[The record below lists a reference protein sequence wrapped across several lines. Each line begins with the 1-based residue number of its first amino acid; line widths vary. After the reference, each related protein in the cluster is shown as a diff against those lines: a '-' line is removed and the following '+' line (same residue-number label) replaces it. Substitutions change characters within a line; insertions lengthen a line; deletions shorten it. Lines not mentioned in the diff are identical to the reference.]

1 MGLEVSPAPCGTQ
14 RQEIAQ
20 ETRVDFAFTDEQA
33 LLRDSVRKLMDRVA
47 TPDYIRRHDREQ
59 AYPYALYDAW
69 AEAGLFRLP
78 FPEEYGGLGGSVIDM
93 AIVAEEI
100 SRKSAD
106 FYMAFAGS
114 TFCALNILRQASEE
128 QKRHWLPR
136 LLAGEV
142 RMAISISEPEA
153 GSDVGAMR
161 STARRDG
168 DHYVLNGQKLWS
180 SGAGAQGAV
189 INVYVKTDT
198 GAHYRQGMSLFL
210 VDNTTPGVELRK
222 LDMLGRRCTGTY
234 EIFFNDVRVP
244 ADRLIGGENRGWDCL
259 MSGLQVERVC
269 SAAGNCGA
277 AQAVVDL
284 ALAYAKERKQFG
296 RPIGSF
302 QAIAHMLA
310 DMATEVEA
318 ARSLMWRAAWM
329 VAAGHDALR
338 EICMAKL
345 LSSETYAKVANL
357 GMQILGGYGYTMELD
372 MQRHFRDSRAATVAA
387 GTSQI
392 QRNLIA
398 GLMGLKVQ

>member
-1 MGLEVSPAPCGTQ
+1 M
-14 RQEIAQ
+14 
-20 ETRVDFAFTDEQA
+20 DFGFTDEQNM
-33 LLRDSVRKLMDRVA
+33 LRDSVRKLMDRVA
-47 TPDYIRRHDREQ
+47 TVDYVRRLDREQ
-59 AYPYALYDAW
+59 AYPYELYAAW
-69 AEAGLFRLP
+69 AEAGLLRLP
-78 FPEEYGGLGGSVIDM
+78 FPEQYGGLGGSVIDM

-100 SRKSAD
+100 ARKSAD
-106 FYMAFAGS
+106 LYMAFSGS
-114 TFCALNILRQASEE
+114 TFCGLNILRKASEE
-128 QKRHWLPR
+128 QKRLWLPK
-136 LLAGEV
+136 LLSGEV

-161 STARRDG
+161 TTARRDG
-168 DHYVLNGQKLWS
+168 DHYVINGQKLWS
-180 SGAGAQGAV
+180 SGAGAKDAV
-189 INVYVKTDT
+189 INAYVKTDT
-198 GAHYRQGMSLFL
+198 KAHYRQGMSLFL
-210 VDNTTPGVELRK
+210 VDNTAPGLELRK

-244 ADRLIGGENRGWDCL
+244 ADRLIGGEHGGWDCL

-318 ARSLMWRAAWM
+318 ARTLMWRAAWM
-329 VAAGHDALR
+329 VASGQDALR
-338 EICMAKL
+338 EISMAKL

-357 GMQILGGYGYTMELD
+357 GMQILGGYGYTMEFD
-372 MQRHFRDSRAATVAA
+372 MQRHFRDSRASTIAA